1 MKGLEALMF
10 TLKDMV
16 LKSVALD
23 VSVGN
28 ESTTMEIIE
37 GKESQEICLDTPSSI
52 ALAVQ
57 ILKKAC
63 QNQKDVEAIS
73 NMVLEGI
80 EVA

>member
-16 LKSVALD
+16 LKNVSLD
-23 VSVGN
+23 VTVG
-28 ESTTMEIIE
+28 ERSTTMEINE
-37 GKESQEICLDTPSSI
+37 GNKSQDICLDTPSSI

-57 ILKKAC
+57 VLKKAC
-63 QNQKDVEAIS
+63 KSQEDVKAIS
-73 NMVLEGI
+73 NMILEGI